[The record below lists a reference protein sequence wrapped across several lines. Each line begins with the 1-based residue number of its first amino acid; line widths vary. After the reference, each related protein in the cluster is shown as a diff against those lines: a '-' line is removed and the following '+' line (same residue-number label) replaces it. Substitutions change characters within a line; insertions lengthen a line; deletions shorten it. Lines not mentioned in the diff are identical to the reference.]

1 MPVACG
7 TEWGITPIEIMLFF
21 GGVWLWHRW
30 AAHLRVEERE
40 AERARIQ
47 GELRL
52 GYPRQ

>member
-1 MPVACG
+1 MHAALSGGSPL
-7 TEWGITPIEIMLFF
+7 IEIMLFC
-21 GGVWLWHRW
+21 GGVWLWPRW

-40 AERARIQ
+40 AKRARIQ